1 MFTLCVV
8 YVHVKYI
15 PHVCARV
22 WEHAPCVHVCLCLL
36 NVYLLWVCVLVCVY
50 TSVWVCAV
58 EVQVPKRPAGV
69 RTRVRASVNCL
80 CGEQDPRSSSVR
92 LANTLNA
99 EPPISTVLRPR
110 LLLKVLSFRP
120 DGLDVGRTENGKSG
134 NKNKTFLVAQ
144 ALSFR
149 LPGLCSYY
157 LKSNKKIDWR
167 EKDFKIMK

>member
-1 MFTLCVV
+1 M
-8 YVHVKYI
+8 
-15 PHVCARV
+15 
-22 WEHAPCVHVCLCLL
+22 
-36 NVYLLWVCVLVCVY
+36 
-50 TSVWVCAV
+50 
-58 EVQVPKRPAGV
+58 PKRPAGV
-69 RTRVRASVNCL
+69 RTGVRASVNCL

-99 EPPISTVLRPR
+99 EPPISTVLHPR

-134 NKNKTFLVAQ
+134 NKSKTFLVAQ

>member
-1 MFTLCVV
+1 MCACVSLSV
-8 YVHVKYI
+8 ECI
-15 PHVCARV
+15 PPVGMCTCVCIHVCVSMCHGGAGAQEASRCQNRSPSICELPV
-22 WEHAPCVHVCLCLL
+22 W
-36 NVYLLWVCVLVCVY
+36 
-50 TSVWVCAV
+50 
-58 EVQVPKRPAGV
+58 
-69 RTRVRASVNCL
+69 
-80 CGEQDPRSSSVR
+80 EQDPRSSSVR

-99 EPPISTVLRPR
+99 EPPISTVLHPR

-157 LKSNKKIDWR
+157 LKSNKKIDCR
-167 EKDFKIMK
+167 EKRTSK